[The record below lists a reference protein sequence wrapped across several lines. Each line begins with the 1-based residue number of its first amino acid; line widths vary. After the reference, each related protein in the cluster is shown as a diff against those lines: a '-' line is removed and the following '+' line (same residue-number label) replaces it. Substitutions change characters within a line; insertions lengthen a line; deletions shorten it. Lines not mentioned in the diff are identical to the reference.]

1 MFNLNKNSM
10 ENQIKSWLGKQVR
23 LKREYIKEEQEID
36 EYQSDWDEDT
46 DTWVNIVYKTEYVIN
61 TPNGLSGCLFYE
73 NVLEDVFNVV
83 HDCYGVDLLSY
94 RESFVDIS
102 ELPEPSHH
110 IILWETDYPY
120 MWDAKYFE
128 IVD

>member
-1 MFNLNKNSM
+1 MFNLNKNNM

-36 EYQSDWDEDT
+36 EDQSDWDEDT
-46 DTWVNIVYKTEYVIN
+46 ETWVNIVYKTEYVID
-61 TPNGLSGCLFYE
+61 TPNGLSGCVFPD
-73 NVLEDVFNVV
+73 NALEAVFNVQY
-83 HDCYGVDLLSY
+83 DCYGVDLFRY
-94 RESFVDIS
+94 RESPVDIS
-102 ELPEPSHH
+102 ELPEPSHQ
-110 IILWETDYPY
+110 IIIKETDYPY